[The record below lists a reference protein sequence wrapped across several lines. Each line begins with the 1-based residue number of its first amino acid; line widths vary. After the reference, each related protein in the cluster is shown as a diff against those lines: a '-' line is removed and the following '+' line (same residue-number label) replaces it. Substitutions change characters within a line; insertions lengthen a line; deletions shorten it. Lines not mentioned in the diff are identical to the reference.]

1 MVNFFIDRP
10 IFSSVISIVILI
22 AGIVSLLGLPIAQFP
37 EITPP
42 QVEVKT
48 TYAGAGADVVEM
60 TVASPIEQEVNG
72 VENML
77 YMSSKSANDGS
88 MTLNVTFDVGTD
100 LDQAAV
106 NIQNRVAIAQ
116 SKLPEEVVRNGIT
129 TKKKSTNLL
138 MVVAL
143 QATSEHFDQLFLSNY
158 AAINILDQLKRL
170 PGVGDAKDMAAR
182 DYGMRI
188 WLNPDR
194 LTNLDL
200 TVTDVSNAIQ
210 RTECSVRGRA
220 NWSSAGPPWAGI
232 PIQSES
238 KGAAV

>member
-42 QVEVKT
+42 QVEVRA

-72 VENML
+72 VENMI

-143 QATSEHFDQLFLSNY
+143 QATNEHFDQLFLSNY
-158 AAINILDQLKRL
+158 AAINILDQLK
-170 PGVGDAKDMAAR
+170 
-182 DYGMRI
+182 
-188 WLNPDR
+188 
-194 LTNLDL
+194 
-200 TVTDVSNAIQ
+200 
-210 RTECSVRGRA
+210 
-220 NWSSAGPPWAGI
+220 
-232 PIQSES
+232 
-238 KGAAV
+238 